1 MENRRKYFLRG
12 PVEIQLSALATGIET
27 LSDGVH
33 EPCKITCKVISQKI
47 RETITEIIREDKK
60 SENPF
65 VKIGDEVM
73 FGVNAK
79 GTIKI
84 IPKGQENTPFTPN
97 NKPYVKDTS
106 RDDVI
111 MIQTMLKSSA
121 EYHGKR
127 KDSTINDVMDTAQIW
142 YEFSKSVVSQ
152 KPVPAPKPVV
162 IERTKVN
169 DNPF

>member
-1 MENRRKYFLRG
+1 MELKKSVVKSVNKKDMFNELYKFELTMEDG
-12 PVEIQLSALATGIET
+12 TTGMMY
-27 LSDGVH
+27 
-33 EPCKITCKVISQKI
+33 
-47 RETITEIIREDKK
+47 KK

-152 KPVPAPKPVV
+152 KPAPAPKPVV